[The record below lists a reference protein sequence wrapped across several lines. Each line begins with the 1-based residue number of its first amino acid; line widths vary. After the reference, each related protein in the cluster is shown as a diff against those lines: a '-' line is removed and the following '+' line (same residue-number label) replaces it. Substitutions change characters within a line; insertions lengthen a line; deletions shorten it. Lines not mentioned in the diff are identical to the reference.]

1 MAAATATKKGTC
13 LHFRF
18 PASLYPGLPPYD
30 RADVRDRKK
39 DLPRLYSSAR
49 SWVAFRKCLCGK
61 KIFFKPLLTSPLLPV
76 TKGIKETSTLP
87 IVIFFLL
94 SCSFP
99 RLSLHLRSCHAGL
112 LSGHPSMGAGRP
124 KVAGFRVPTGSLAR

>member
-1 MAAATATKKGTC
+1 MAAVTATKEGIC

-30 RADVRDRKK
+30 RADVRNRKK
-39 DLPRLYSSAR
+39 DLPRFYSSAR
-49 SWVAFRKCLCGK
+49 SRVAFRKCLCGK
-61 KIFFKPLLTSPLLPV
+61 KNFFKPLLTPPLLPV
-76 TKGIKETSTLP
+76 TKGIKETSILP

-99 RLSLHLRSCHAGL
+99 RLSLHLRSCRTGL
-112 LSGHPSMGAGRP
+112 LSGHPSVGAGGP
-124 KVAGFRVPTGSLAR
+124 KVAGFRVPTGSLVR